1 MRDQLILDSTSGQLG
16 LFDDTSETYEAFTEK
31 FKVKKTTDD
40 CYTPENVHEAVMAW
54 VEQEYHLDR
63 RDFLRPFW
71 PGEDYRAM
79 EYPEGSVVV
88 DNPPFSIRKE
98 IVNFYMARGVRFF
111 LYSPALTLLTR
122 RLDVCHIAIGVSITY
137 ENGAEVPTSFVTNLE
152 GCVLRTAPDLYRAI
166 NLADQENRKALH
178 RSLPKYAYPDQV
190 VTAAI
195 AQRWCKYGVSW
206 RLSPSDCTAIG
217 ELDAQREAGKSIFGY
232 GLLLSE
238 RAAAERAAAERA
250 AAERAA
256 AERAAAE
263 RAAATR
269 WKLSEREWEIVR
281 NLGAKENGYE

>member
-1 MRDQLILDSTSGQLG
+1 MEQMTIDTASGQLG
-16 LFDDTSETYEAFTEK
+16 LFDDTREAYEAFTEK
-31 FKVKKTTDD
+31 FKAKKTTDD

-54 VEQEYHLDR
+54 VEREYGLDR
-63 RDFLRPFW
+63 KDFLRPFW
-71 PGEDYRAM
+71 PGGDYRSAD
-79 EYPEGSVVV
+79 YPAAAVVV
-88 DNPPFSIRKE
+88 DNPPFSLRKQ
-98 IVNFYMARGVRFF
+98 IVDYYMANGVRFF

-122 RLDVCHIAIGVSITY
+122 RQDVCHIATGVSVTY

-152 GCVLRTAPDLYRAI
+152 GSILRTAPELYRAI
-166 NLADQENRKALH
+166 SLADQENRRALH
-178 RSLPKYAYPDQV
+178 KSLPKYSYPDQV

-195 AQRWCKYGVSW
+195 AQRWCKYGVNWS
-206 RLSPSDCTAIG
+206 LSPSDCRTIG

-256 AERAAAE
+256 A
-263 RAAATR
+263 TR

-281 NLGAKENGYE
+281 NLGGKEQEKTS